1 MAIPMVSSG
10 SATALAGI
18 QRTAATEAT
27 AATAATTATQ
37 GASSFG
43 DLVAHGVQNLDA
55 TQHAADAMATQAAT
69 GDLSDMHD
77 YLIAATKA
85 SIATDLT
92 VAVRNKAVDSFNE
105 IMRMQ
110 I

>member
-1 MAIPMVSSG
+1 MAIPLVG
-10 SATALAGI
+10 AGAGAALNGLQQAG
-18 QRTAATEAT
+18 
-27 AATAATTATQ
+27 AATAKAAT
-37 GASSFG
+37 GAAEVNSGFG
-43 DLVAHGVQNLDA
+43 DLVAKGIQSLES
-55 TQHAADAMATQAAT
+55 TQQGADQLALKAAT
-69 GDLSDMHD
+69 GDLTDMHD

-85 SIATDLT
+85 SLATDLT

>member
-1 MAIPMVSSG
+1 MAIPLVG
-10 SATALAGI
+10 SATSAALTSLQQAQSAASTAG
-18 QRTAATEAT
+18 TSAAEAN
-27 AATAATTATQ
+27 
-37 GASSFG
+37 SSFG
-43 DLVAHGVQNLDA
+43 DMVSQGIHSLDA
-55 TQHAADAMATQAAT
+55 TQQSADKLALQAAT

-85 SIATDLT
+85 SLATDLT